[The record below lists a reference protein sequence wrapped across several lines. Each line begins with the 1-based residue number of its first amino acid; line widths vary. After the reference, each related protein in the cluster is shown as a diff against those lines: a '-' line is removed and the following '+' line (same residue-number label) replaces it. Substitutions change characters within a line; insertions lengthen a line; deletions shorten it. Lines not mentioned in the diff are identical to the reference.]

1 MRSFITFCLFLF
13 SFTSIHAQGN
23 ISIIPKPVS
32 YIPFEGVYKTNLN
45 TIMSKLSNA
54 HQSFTLANDLAL
66 GKEGYRIKVTSNMLS
81 VTANSEV
88 GFFYAIQTL
97 MQLMPPQVYGQGFSD
112 LTEVSIPCCEI
123 IDYPR
128 FPYRGL
134 HLDVSRH
141 IFPVSFIKKYIDLM
155 AMHKMN
161 FFHWHLTDD
170 QGWRIEIK
178 QYPKLQEI
186 ASKRK
191 ETWIGHYNSG
201 LGYDGKPYGGY
212 YTQKEVKEIV
222 DYAKSRYI
230 TIIPEIELP
239 GHAQAALAAYPEFSC
254 TGGPHQVATTWGV
267 FDEVYCPTEETFTFL
282 ENILTEVIALFPNSP
297 YIHVGGDECPKTR
310 WKTCSKC
317 QERIKKEG
325 LKDEHELQTYFVNRI
340 AGFLYNH
347 GKQVIGWDEVLEGG
361 APNDIIVM
369 SWRGEEGAISA
380 VNQNHYAIMTPNG
393 FMYLDYY
400 QGVPESEPTAIG
412 GFLTLNRVYSYDPIP
427 KEIPIE
433 KQHLIMGLQG
443 NLWTEYI
450 PTSKHAEYM
459 AYPRACAIAEIG
471 WSPVERK
478 DYNDFLSR
486 LSIHFDRLD
495 ALNVNYA
502 KSHFAVKA
510 VTVWG
515 QTSQKPEVQL
525 TTDCKDC
532 EIRYTIDGK
541 EPTNKSQNY
550 VNPIILE
557 KSITI
562 KAIVFKNGKIYSPI
576 YSENFQLSLSTGKSY
591 SMNHV
596 NPAYSGGHKYAL
608 TDGIVAQ
615 ANAWNRW
622 VGTLG
627 KDMDVT
633 IDLNKTTPINKV
645 KMQFYNAPDSWIY
658 APTEVSLFV
667 SNDGIQWQEI
677 ESKNLNPIK
686 GVIDVEFK
694 VKSTER
700 FVKVVAKSIGKIP
713 KDAQGAGNDAHLFC
727 NEIVIE

>member
-1 MRSFITFCLFLF
+1 MRTVFAFCFLLFFLPFIN
-13 SFTSIHAQGN
+13 AQRN

-32 YIPFEGVYKTNLN
+32 FIEYEGVYKTNLYS
-45 TIMSKLSNA
+45 IMSKTTNA
-54 HQSFTLANDLAL
+54 GQSFSIVNDLSL
-66 GKEGYRIKVTSNMLS
+66 GKEGYRIKIETNQLT

-97 MQLMPPQVYGQGFSD
+97 MQLMPSHVYGKDFD
-112 LTEVSIPCCEI
+112 DKTEVTLPCCEI
-123 IDYPR
+123 VDYPR

-134 HLDVSRH
+134 HLDVGRH
-141 IFPVSFIKKYIDLM
+141 LFPVEFIKKYIDLM
-155 AMHKMN
+155 AIHKMN
-161 FFHWHLTDD
+161 FFHWHLTED

-178 QYPKLQEI
+178 QYPKLQSI
-186 ASKRK
+186 ASMRK
-191 ETWIGHYNSG
+191 ETWKGHYNSG

-222 DYAKSRYI
+222 EYAKSRYI

-239 GHAQAALAAYPEFSC
+239 GHAQAALAAYPEYSC

-282 ENILTEVIALFPNSP
+282 QNILTEVMEMFPNSP
-297 YIHVGGDECPKTR
+297 YIHIGGDECPKTR
-310 WKTCSKC
+310 WKECPKC

-325 LKDEHELQTYFVNRI
+325 LKDEHELQTYFINRI
-340 AGFLYNH
+340 ASFLYAH

-369 SWRGEEGAISA
+369 SWRGEEGAITA

-393 FMYLDYY
+393 FMYLDHY

-412 GFLTLNRVYSYDPIP
+412 GFLPLNRVYSYDPIP
-427 KEIPIE
+427 KEIPVDKHHFI
-433 KQHLIMGLQG
+433 LGVQG

-450 PTSKHAEYM
+450 PTSSHAEYM
-459 AYPRACAIAEIG
+459 AYPRACAIAEIA
-471 WSPVERK
+471 WSPQNNR
-478 DYNDFLSR
+478 DYDDFLSR
-486 LSIHFDRLD
+486 LSLHFERLD
-495 ALNVNYA
+495 GLKVNYA

-510 VTVWG
+510 VTQWG
-515 QTSQKPEVQL
+515 KTTQKPEILL

-541 EPTNKSQNY
+541 EPNIKSIKY
-550 VNPIILE
+550 LNPIILD
-557 KSITI
+557 KPMNI
-562 KAIVFKNGKIYSPI
+562 KAIVYKNGKIYSPI
-576 YSENFQLSLSTGKSY
+576 YSENFQLNLSTGKTYTMS
-591 SMNHV
+591 HV

-633 IDLNKTTPINKV
+633 IDLNKITQFSKV

-658 APTEVSLFV
+658 APLEVSLFV
-667 SNDGIQWQEI
+667 SEDGMQWQEI
-677 ESKNLNPIK
+677 DSKKINPTK
-686 GVIDVEFK
+686 GLIDVEFK
-694 VKSTER
+694 VKTASR
-700 FVKVVAKSIGKIP
+700 FVKVIAKSIGKIP
-713 KDAQGAGNDAHLFC
+713 NNAQGAGNDAHLFC
-727 NEIVIE
+727 NEIIIE